1 MEKNIKIILN
11 TIYIMNYPTIVTMF
25 YDIRKFDNTHVND
38 NRQKNK
44 YIELA
49 QQFILLLPY
58 PIIFFIDD
66 EDNETYNIIYNIRNE
81 LNLLHFTHIFKF
93 DFKKTYFYKDLL
105 KLEELQTKFFIHNG
119 DLKHETPFYIILTN
133 NKFYFVEKAIELNPF
148 NSSHLIWMDFGINHV
163 AKNTELIHEWI
174 TKVPDKIKQLCINP
188 YIENAEPKK
197 YFENI
202 WHNCA
207 GGLFSGSKENLLK
220 YVELFKQK
228 TEQIYNEEWYQLE
241 EAVMTII
248 QRENYHLFDF
258 YYGDYEGIISNYL
271 KPLHSWWLINTNI
284 DKCLNMNNTKYLYNL
299 LIYLDLFFSFEENQN
314 NDNFYKYIN
323 SNIICNYYQNNKCLR
338 IEIIDLINKKI
349 SENDEKMKNI
359 LNYNKNNLNF
369 YDNKELIKLNFIQL

>member
-1 MEKNIKIILN
+1 
-11 TIYIMNYPTIVTMF
+11 MNYPTIVTMF
-25 YDIRKFDNTHVND
+25 YDIRKLDNTHIND

-49 QQFILLLPY
+49 KQFILLLPY

-93 DFKKTYFYKDLL
+93 DLKKTYFYKDLL

-119 DLKHETPFYIILTN
+119 DLKHETPLYIILTN
-133 NKFYFVEKAIELNPF
+133 NKLYFVEKAIELNPF
-148 NSSHLIWMDFGINHV
+148 NSSHFIWMDFGINHV
-163 AKNTELIHEWI
+163 AKNTELIHEWF

-188 YIENAEPKK
+188 YIESAEPKK

-207 GGLFSGSKENLLK
+207 GGLFSGSKKNLLK

-228 TEQIYNEEWYQLE
+228 TEKIYNENWYQLE
-241 EAVMTII
+241 EAVMTMV
-248 QRENYHLFDF
+248 QRENYELFDF

-314 NDNFYKYIN
+314 NENFYKYIN
-323 SNIICNYYQNNKCLR
+323 SNIICNYYQNDKCLR
-338 IEIIDLINKKI
+338 IEIINLINKKI
-349 SENDEKMKNI
+349 NENDPKMKDLLENN
-359 LNYNKNNLNF
+359 LNNLNF
-369 YDNKELIKLNFIQL
+369 YNNKELIIKFES